1 MAQMATRNFDQRVT
15 DRAIGTRS
23 LNIFPSVFSLGILT
37 FLKISTSLSSL
48 RMPCVYPSLEIGVF
62 YKPDVFCC
70 EIFSLTKKNILGR
83 FRFFSLYQKSYC
95 YPSAYMSYTFLMQST
110 FIENLF
116 NKMDA

>member
-23 LNIFPSVFSLGILT
+23 LNVFPSVFSLGILT

-70 EIFSLTKKNILGR
+70 EIFSLTKKKYFG
-83 FRFFSLYQKSYC
+83 KV
-95 YPSAYMSYTFLMQST
+95 
-110 FIENLF
+110 
-116 NKMDA
+116 